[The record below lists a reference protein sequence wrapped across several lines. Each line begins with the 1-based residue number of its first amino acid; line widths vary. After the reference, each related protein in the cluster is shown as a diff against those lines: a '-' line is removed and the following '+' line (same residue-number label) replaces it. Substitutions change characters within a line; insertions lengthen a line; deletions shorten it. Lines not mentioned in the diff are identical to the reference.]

1 MTKRRRLLVGHLE
14 RVSGRV
20 FEDYRDVI
28 KEMIHGR
35 SGIYALYHG
44 ERLYYVG
51 LASNLMARLKAHLK
65 DRHNGRW
72 DRFSV
77 YVTRNE
83 DHMKDLEALLLRI
96 VDPNGNRQSGRLTG
110 SKNLQQE
117 FSRRMRIR
125 DADKRAMLLGGKA
138 IERRQRLKA
147 RTGRGTESLKGVI
160 ARKMVLKGWADGW
173 EYTAALLRSG
183 RISYDGNRYDN
194 PTSAATAAVKRRKG
208 GWTFWH
214 YKDAKGNWVP
224 LRSLRR

>member
-1 MTKRRRLLVGHLE
+1 MPKRKRLLVGHLE

-28 KEMIHGR
+28 KEMIQGR

-44 ERLYYVG
+44 QSLYYVG
-51 LASNLMARLKAHLK
+51 LASNLMARLKAHLR

-77 YVTRNE
+77 YVTRN
-83 DHMKDLEALLLRI
+83 DNHMKDLEALLLRI

-117 FSRRMRIR
+117 FARMMRIR

-147 RTGRGTESLKGVI
+147 RSGRGTESLKGVI
-160 ARKMVLKGWADGW
+160 DRKMVLKGWAEGW

-183 RISYDGNRYDN
+183 TISYDGKRYDN
-194 PTSAATAAVKRRKG
+194 PTSAATAAVKHRKG
-208 GWTFWH
+208 GWMFWH
-214 YKDAKGNWVP
+214 FKDTRGNWVP